1 VIKTIGKAV
10 GKTASAEKTASYSVV
25 GLTLDEISSG
35 SLPQIRLTETLDA
48 RMPKGEF
55 KLGERI
61 LVYTNLETDSQALVA
76 RTKYRQLGQ
85 FLVLLYMNSTAVEAC
100 QEMGIA
106 LRILDRIDEWQLP
119 PRRTTV
125 IERPYLA
132 PSSKS
137 RNP

>member
-1 VIKTIGKAV
+1 MSKTIGKTV
-10 GKTASAEKTASYSVV
+10 GKTAGAEKAATYSVV

-35 SLPQIRLTETLDA
+35 ALPQIRLTETLDA
-48 RMPKGEF
+48 RMPKSEF

-85 FLVLLYMNSTAVEAC
+85 FLVFLYMNSTAIEAC
-100 QEMGIA
+100 KEMGIPI
-106 LRILDRIDEWQLP
+106 RILDSIDEWQLP

-132 PSSKS
+132 PSAK
-137 RNP
+137 

>member
-1 VIKTIGKAV
+1 MSKIIGKTV
-10 GKTASAEKTASYSVV
+10 GKTAGAEKAATYSVV

-35 SLPQIRLTETLDA
+35 ALPQIRLTETLDA
-48 RMPKGEF
+48 RMPKSEF

-85 FLVLLYMNSTAVEAC
+85 FLVFLYMNSTAVEAC
-100 QEMGIA
+100 KEMGIPI
-106 LRILDRIDEWQLP
+106 RILDSIDEWQLP

-132 PSSKS
+132 PSAK
-137 RNP
+137 

>member
-1 VIKTIGKAV
+1 MVIKTSGKPASKA
-10 GKTASAEKTASYSVV
+10 GSAEKTEAYSVV

-35 SLPQIRLTETLDA
+35 ALPQIRLTETLDA
-48 RMPKGEF
+48 RMPKSEF

-85 FLVLLYMNSTAVEAC
+85 FLVFLYMNHTAVEAC
-100 QEMGIA
+100 KEMGIA
-106 LRILDRIDEWQLP
+106 LRVLDQIDEWQLP

-132 PSSKS
+132 PNSK
-137 RNP
+137 

>member
-1 VIKTIGKAV
+1 VSKTLSKPVGKAGNP
-10 GKTASAEKTASYSVV
+10 GKTATYSVV

-35 SLPQIRLTETLDA
+35 ALPQIRLTETLDA
-48 RMPKGEF
+48 RMPKSEF

-85 FLVLLYMNSTAVEAC
+85 FLVFLYMNMTAVEAC
-100 QEMGIA
+100 KEMGIP
-106 LRILDRIDEWQLP
+106 LRVLDRIDEWQLP

-132 PSSKS
+132 PSSK
-137 RNP
+137 